1 MMAKYSWKLKWK
13 YYVSYMVLN
22 NMERNIPPDII
33 RYELERIMALLKRV
47 WPIMFVIIFV
57 AGCKTTAQDV
67 TPTTHITE
75 SEPTRISPALGFGG
89 ITGSV
94 SNGEEF
100 WSGVRLVIYAAEYYG
115 ESGEEG
121 VFLLEPM
128 LFPKSILNEEFSFQ
142 INNVPPKKYLLL
154 VGPNPESSLFI
165 RQEGKP
171 LIIEVKANQIVD
183 IGEVEV
189 GE

>member
-1 MMAKYSWKLKWK
+1 MG
-13 YYVSYMVLN
+13 
-22 NMERNIPPDII
+22 I
-33 RYELERIMALLKRV
+33 RERV
-47 WPIMFVIIFV
+47 WPIVFVAIFV
-57 AGCKTTAQDV
+57 AGCKTTAQNV
-67 TPTTHITE
+67 TPTTHVTE
-75 SEPTRISPALGFGG
+75 SEPTRISPASGLGG

-115 ESGEEG
+115 ETGEEG

-128 LFPKSILNEEFSFQ
+128 LFPKSVLNDEFHFQ
-142 INNVPPKKYLLL
+142 INNIPPKKYLLL
-154 VGPNPESSLFI
+154 VGPNPESSLFV
-165 RQEGKP
+165 RQNGKP
-171 LIIEVKANQIVD
+171 LIIEVEANQIVD

>member
-1 MMAKYSWKLKWK
+1 
-13 YYVSYMVLN
+13 
-22 NMERNIPPDII
+22 
-33 RYELERIMALLKRV
+33 LERIMALLKHV
-47 WPIMFVIIFV
+47 WPIVFIVIFV
-57 AGCKTTAQDV
+57 AGCKTTTQDL
-67 TPTTHITE
+67 TPTTHATQI
-75 SEPTRISPALGFGG
+75 EPTRISPEPGYGG
-89 ITGSV
+89 IIGSV

-128 LFPKSILNEEFSFQ
+128 LFPKSTLDEEFHFQ

-171 LIIEVKANQIVD
+171 LVVDVEANQIVD